1 MNNDYQKWLNG
12 NDCCCANNF
21 IHIETS
27 DCNRQDVCNCEQI
40 LLELSNLHTD
50 YLALKDDINELSGK
64 VETLIVGT

>member
-1 MNNDYQKWLNG
+1 MNKSYQKWLAG
-12 NDCCCANNF
+12 NDCCCGNNF

-27 DCNRQDVCNCEQI
+27 DCNKQDVCNCEQI